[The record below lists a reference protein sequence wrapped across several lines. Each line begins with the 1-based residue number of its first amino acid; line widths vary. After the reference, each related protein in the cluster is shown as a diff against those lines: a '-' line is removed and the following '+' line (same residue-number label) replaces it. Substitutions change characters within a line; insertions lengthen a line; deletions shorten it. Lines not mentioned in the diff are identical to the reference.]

1 MTAADERREIVIV
14 GMLIS
19 PVLGRPARPAVQP
32 DNFLGGG
39 IIGCCSAYF
48 LTRHPSFDPSR
59 HTVTLIEAT
68 EIAGGASGKAGGLL
82 AQWAYPSSIVPLSY
96 RLHAELAAEHGGKN
110 RWGYREVNCGQ
121 LVGSGRPMSDKDG
134 GSGPHNGSTVSLQK
148 RSSAAMAKMKAAG
161 IPDDLDWLAPELLK
175 GYDSMSDPGETAQVH
190 PYQFTTSM
198 AKLAEEKGAKIAL
211 GSVTNIE
218 QRDNEVKS
226 VTYADKES
234 GEQRTIPA
242 TDVVVAAGPWTP
254 SILPEAPISNSRA
267 HSVVIRPT
275 RPVSA
280 YTLFTNIA
288 IPGNFDP
295 SKPSVPTIAQPE
307 IYARPDDTVYAC
319 GEGDHSVPL
328 PATTAD
334 VQVDQDSCQDIVN
347 QVSSV
352 SDELRD
358 GQVCAR
364 QACYLPTVSA
374 TRGGPL
380 VGRAGA
386 KGLCV
391 AAGHT
396 CWGIQNAP
404 GTGKLMSEIVFDG
417 HAKSAKIG
425 SLDPRNYL

>member
-1 MTAADERREIVIV
+1 MVCADPGLDQSLAIQTDS
-14 GMLIS
+14 LI
-19 PVLGRPARPAVQP
+19 
-32 DNFLGGG
+32 GGG
-39 IIGCCSAYF
+39 IIGCCTAYF

-59 HTVTLIEAT
+59 HKITLIEAS

-82 AQWAYPSSIVPLSY
+82 ALWAYPGNIVPLSY
-96 RLHAELAAEHGGKN
+96 KLHSELAEEHGGKD

-121 LVGSGRPMSDKDG
+121 AVATGRPMSDKKG
-134 GSGPHNGSTVSLQK
+134 ASGAESGSSVSLEK
-148 RSSAAMAKMKAAG
+148 RSSAALAKLKAAG
-161 IPDDLDWLAPELLK
+161 VPADLDWIGPELLK

-190 PYQFTTSM
+190 PYLFTTSM
-198 AKLAEEKGAKIAL
+198 AKLAEEKGAKIVL
-211 GSVTNIE
+211 GSVTNVE
-218 QRDNEVKS
+218 QPDNAVKS

-254 SILPEAPISNSRA
+254 SILPEAPISNTRA

-275 RPVSA
+275 RPLSA
-280 YTLFTNIA
+280 YTLFTNIT
-288 IPGNFDP
+288 IPGNFDQSRP
-295 SKPSVPTIAQPE
+295 SRPSVVQPE

-334 VQVDQDSCQDIVN
+334 VQVDQKNCQDIFN
-347 QVSSV
+347 QVGSV

-374 TRGGPL
+374 IRGGPL
-380 VGRAGA
+380 VGHSGT
-386 KGLCV
+386 KGLYV

-404 GTGKLMSEIVFDG
+404 GTGKVMSEFVFDG
-417 HAKSAKIG
+417 NAKSAKIG